1 MIWLLLDTMDVVVI
15 QAVMLTWLSCTF
27 VCIGQH
33 FASYLLADIWLM
45 SYMILLIR
53 GEIASVPRIAF

>member
-1 MIWLLLDTMDVVVI
+1 
-15 QAVMLTWLSCTF
+15 LSCTF

-45 SYMILLIR
+45 SYMIVLIR
-53 GEIASVPRIAF
+53 GEITSVPRIAS